1 MLKIKS
7 IFVSL
12 LAVAALAS
20 CSNEND
26 DITDGGKQKDYD
38 VAYMSVSVAVP
49 QGART
54 RAAGSSGE
62 TDALDSETKI
72 NEIYLILFDDQKKV
86 VKDEKATLYYT
97 LLKASDSE
105 LSDDGTSPLV
115 PIRVSLDAKYLLAV
129 VNPGTELKK
138 HLAAKVV
145 ENATYGTINV
155 GFNVAEDTG
164 EDDNL
169 YLIKEVANVAAGEH
183 GCTMINAG
191 AYNDITP
198 NEWNDDC
205 LVDVSGSIVDA
216 SKYKTDTEAK
226 EAAVANKATLQVE
239 RLAAKMAVTLKGA
252 AGIGIDVLPAGAKFE
267 FTSWAIDYVNSKFF
281 PFAKKTKLQA
291 THTGSAY
298 KSNFYTED
306 PNFADPNHLTGIVNN
321 KIVAYNPKA
330 KWYDAN
336 EETGVDEEDKVIAYC
351 TENTMAAADQKFG
364 AATRLVL
371 KANYIPNTTDYTIGV
386 DWYQTLLNGVYTN
399 YENFDKLKTAYSAA
413 KGKNLD
419 DRDAEEKALV
429 EFCEAFK
436 TKLDTEF
443 PTSIGLI
450 ANFAALT
457 QAHLDALNITNGGE
471 VVKGTGIRWFQKSLN
486 YYYYQVRHDNSDL
499 GYMEYGKYG
508 VVRNNYY
515 TLRLTKVNGAGTPW
529 YPDVEEPEEEIDK
542 KGAFLHFEIDVAPWI
557 SWGTDFEI

>member
-12 LAVAALAS
+12 LAVAALTS

-49 QGART
+49 QGVRT

-86 VKDEKATLYYT
+86 VKDEDTSVTLYYT
-97 LLKASDSE
+97 ILNTSQ
-105 LSDDGTSPLV
+105 LSPEGTSPLV
-115 PIRVSLDAKYLLAV
+115 PIRVSTEAKYLLAI
-129 VNPGTELKK
+129 VNPGDKLKK
-138 HLAAKVV
+138 HLEDKVV
-145 ENATYGTINV
+145 ANAEYKDINV
-155 GFNVAEDTG
+155 EFSVSEIVNADN
-164 EDDNL
+164 NL
-169 YLIKEVANVAAGEH
+169 YLIEEVANVAANQH

-191 AYNDITP
+191 AYNDIIP
-198 NEWNDDC
+198 NEWNADC
-205 LVDVSGSIVDA
+205 LVDVSGSIVKA
-216 SKYKTDTEAK
+216 SDYKTDTEAK
-226 EAAVANKATLQVE
+226 EAAVAKKATLQVE
-239 RLAAKMAVTLKGA
+239 RLAAKMAVTLKGVDGA
-252 AGIGIDVLPAGAKFE
+252 GIDVLPSGAQFE

-291 THTGSAY
+291 THSGSAY

-306 PNFADPNHLTGIVNN
+306 PNFADPNHLVGIVNN
-321 KIVAYNPKA
+321 KIVDYSPKA
-330 KWYDAN
+330 KWYAAN
-336 EETGVDEEDKVIAYC
+336 AETGVDEEDKVIAYC

-371 KANYIPNTTDYTIGV
+371 KANYVPDGYTMGA
-386 DWYQTLLNGVYTN
+386 DWYQTSLNGVYTN
-399 YENFDKLKTAYSAA
+399 YEDFDELQAAYGVA
-413 KGKNLD
+413 KGKPLT
-419 DRDAEEKALV
+419 DRDAVEKALV
-429 EFCEAFK
+429 ESCEAFIEQLNNK
-436 TKLDTEF
+436 F
-443 PTSIGLI
+443 PTSGLV
-450 ANFAALT
+450 ADFKDLT

-557 SWGTDFEI
+557 SWDTDFEI